1 MKQSFVP
8 RVHTESMGRRR
19 RGVDAPLPPGDLA
32 HRRLPII
39 EAVGPWLRLHRLH
52 HGPLYFGR
60 TRENRFDDPRQE
72 FGVLY
77 AAETLD
83 GAFIETFGRNPGLNT
98 VSERQLS
105 QRSLTRIEVTRPM
118 RLVDLTGPGLARLGT
133 TAAVLAGRHDRAQV
147 WSRALWSHPAEPDEL
162 LYRARHDPSC
172 ICVAIFDRAEHV
184 VRSQILGGLVT
195 PAHLAPLGVTLRRY
209 DFSMHP

>member
-1 MKQSFVP
+1 MS
-8 RVHTESMGRRR
+8 TAD
-19 RGVDAPLPPGDLA
+19 DAPLPPTDLV
-32 HRRLPII
+32 HRRLPLV
-39 EAVGPWLRLHRLH
+39 ETAGPWLRLHRLH
-52 HGPLYFGR
+52 HGPVFFGR
-60 TRENRFDDPRQE
+60 TVENRFDDPRQE

-83 GAFIETFGRNPGLNT
+83 GAFIETFGRSPGLNT

-105 QRSLTRIEVTRPM
+105 LRSLSRITVTHPI

-133 TAAVLAGRHDRAQV
+133 TATLLAGRHRRAQE
-147 WSRALWSHPAEPDEL
+147 WSRALWSHPDVPDGI

-172 ICVAIFDRAEHV
+172 ICVAIFDRAERV
-184 VRSQILGGLVT
+184 VQARGLGGLVA
-195 PAHLAPLGVTLRRY
+195 PVHLGRLGAVLRRY